1 MVPLPILQDGEDA
14 RALDFSR
21 AAEKDGAKSNPE

>member
-1 MVPLPILQDGEDA
+1 VVPLPTLQDGEDV

-21 AAEKDGAKSNPE
+21 GAEKDGAKSNPE